1 MRQKNKSDTGRE
13 PEIRVS
19 DQPAET
25 AESDAGRP
33 AGSADCTGSAGEAE
47 TVGQPEAPESDAD
60 GNAADAAADA
70 AETAGRLQDELREL
84 GDRHMRLMAEYD
96 NFRRRARQEKD
107 QLYDVTVGDVA
118 ADWLPVIDNLER
130 ALSARE
136 QSASE
141 ADDQILQGIDMVY
154 RQALQV
160 LEKYGVQP
168 IEALGQ
174 TFDPNLHAAVLHID
188 DSAYGD
194 GEIVEVFEKGY
205 IRDGRV
211 LRHSVVK
218 VAN

>member
-1 MRQKNKSDTGRE
+1 MRQKNKSDTACE
-13 PEIRVS
+13 PEVRAS
-19 DQPAET
+19 DHQAEAVDSAECAENTGHLETAETPEMREAEAGAADVADPAET
-25 AESDAGRP
+25 AARLE
-33 AGSADCTGSAGEAE
+33 GE
-47 TVGQPEAPESDAD
+47 
-60 GNAADAAADA
+60 
-70 AETAGRLQDELREL
+70 LHEL

-136 QSASE
+136 QSASA

-160 LEKYGVQP
+160 LEKHGVQP

>member
-1 MRQKNKSDTGRE
+1 MRQKNKSDTGCE
-13 PEIRVS
+13 PEV
-19 DQPAET
+19 QALEEQT
-25 AESDAGRP
+25 A
-33 AGSADCTGSAGEAE
+33 
-47 TVGQPEAPESDAD
+47 TVE
-60 GNAADAAADA
+60 NAADAEMVDAVEGNADA
-70 AETAGRLQDELREL
+70 AEANTDAAATNADAVEANTDAAATAARLQSELHEL

-130 ALSARE
+130 AMAARE

-141 ADDQILQGIDMVY
+141 ADDQILQGIDMIY

-205 IRDGRV
+205 IREGRV